1 MNQKKEVK
9 IFGKTLYAVQTTD
22 VQVVE
27 SAPPV
32 QVQQQKPQTEAAVF
46 NPDGVG
52 WMGYNTVIP
61 VIFDGEKDLG
71 EIGPVKVY
79 NLDHYAIRLRSWQA
93 FLDSDV
99 CSALMRRS
107 CDWVI
112 GTGLKLQA
120 QPKKKVLD
128 LLKIGMGDTEDFNEN
143 VEALFDLFAST
154 QLSDFAQKDS
164 LNEIARE
171 AWKNAIAGGDVLLVM
186 HYENGMPKV
195 QLIDGQRVRTPLA
208 FGTTTGL
215 DVTNPDNGNIIRHGV
230 EINKKGEHVAYW
242 VAKTNIFAT
251 LGDFDRYPA
260 RMDKYPYCQTAKLVY
275 GLKYRLDNVR
285 GIPMITAVMETAVK
299 MSRYR
304 EATISGAEERAK
316 ITLTIEHDA
325 ISTGENP
332 FIAQAAVASGFTPQ
346 ADLPSDSYGR
356 NLENKVYATANKQA
370 VNLPNGAS
378 LKAIE
383 SKQELTFAEFYS
395 ANFDIVCAVAGY
407 PPEVILSKYNSNYS
421 ASRAAIKDFEHTI
434 IVQRQSF
441 SEQFYQTIY
450 NFCLDAWV
458 INSLIDLPNYEL
470 ALGNQNQI
478 ALAAF
483 RFARFA
489 GDVVPHIDPIKEV
502 KAWREK
508 LGADSANIP
517 LCTVADAI
525 EALAPLGGTS
535 FDNTIEQYAKELEKA
550 KEKGIEKVL
559 PKGDNVE
566 NKGNNEGIQDNDKEK

>member
-1 MNQKKEVK
+1 MKKEVRVLGVP
-9 IFGKTLYAVQTTD
+9 IYEMRTTESE
-22 VQVVE
+22 VSVVE
-27 SAPPV
+27 TQST
-32 QVQQQKPQTEAAVF
+32 PQPQAAGF
-46 NPDGVG
+46 LPDNAG
-52 WMGYNTVIP
+52 WNGYNTIFP
-61 VIFDGEKDLG
+61 VFFDGEKDLG
-71 EIGPVKVY
+71 EMGPVKIY
-79 NLDHYAIRLRSWQA
+79 NIDHYALRLRSWQA
-93 FLDSDV
+93 FIDSDV

-120 QPKKKVLD
+120 MPKKRVLD
-128 LLKIGMGDTEDFNEN
+128 MLKINMGDTEDFNES

-154 QLSDFAQKDS
+154 QLADFAQKDS

-208 FGTTTGL
+208 FGTTTNM
-215 DVTNPDNGNIIRHGV
+215 DTINPDNGNIIRHGV
-230 EINKKGEHVAYW
+230 ELNDRGEHVAYW
-242 VAKTNIFAT
+242 VAKRNIFVNMA
-251 LGDFDRYPA
+251 DFDRYPV
-260 RMDKYPYCQTAKLVY
+260 RMDKYPYCQTAKMVY

-304 EATISGAEERAK
+304 EATIAGAEERAK
-316 ITLTIEHDA
+316 IHLFIKHEKE
-325 ISTGENP
+325 STGDFP
-332 FIAQAAVASGFTPQ
+332 FIQQAAQASGFTPQ
-346 ADLPSDSYGR
+346 ADLPADSYGR
-356 NLENKVYATANKQA
+356 NLSDKVYATTNKQA
-370 VNLPNGAS
+370 VNMPIGATLES
-378 LKAIE
+378 LE

-458 INSLIDLPNYEL
+458 INNLIDLPGYER
-470 ALGNQNQI
+470 ALGNKNQI
-478 ALAAF
+478 ALAAY
-483 RFARFA
+483 RYARFP

-535 FDNTIEQYAKELEKA
+535 FDNTIQQYAKELEKA
-550 KEKGIEKVL
+550 EALGIEKVA
-559 PKGDNVE
+559 PKGEPSEGSGIATETDN
-566 NKGNNEGIQDNDKEK
+566 NK